1 MAFFEKLNELK
12 AQKNSVLCV
21 GIDPDYEKIPAVVR
35 RQDDFL
41 LTFCQRIIEATAPYC
56 IAFKFNFAFF
66 EAFGA
71 AGWEVLAR
79 LRRSVPPHCLTVAD
93 AKRGDI
99 GNSAR
104 HYAGAILEHL
114 DFDAVTVNPYLGFD
128 ACEPFLNYSEKG
140 LFILCLTS
148 NPGAREIQDYP
159 DGDAPLFLHIARR
172 VQEINIHKNCG
183 LVAGATKPDQLRVL
197 CEAVPDLPL
206 LMPGVGA
213 QGGSLDDA
221 LQAVPHRNILV
232 PISRSIIYAGEGEDF
247 AEAAGKAAQALQQHM
262 QRYL

>member
-1 MAFFEKLNELK
+1 MTFFEKLEDLK
-12 AQKNSVLCV
+12 TRKNSFLCV
-21 GIDPDYEKIPAVVR
+21 GIDPDYERIPAEIR
-35 RQDDFL
+35 RQDKFL
-41 LTFCQRIIEATAPYC
+41 YTFCHSIIEATAPYC

-71 AGWEVLAR
+71 AGWETLTQ
-79 LRRSVPPHCLTVAD
+79 LRRSVPADCLTVAD

-104 HYAGAILEHL
+104 HYARAILEHL
-114 DFDAVTVNPYLGFD
+114 NFDAVTVNPYLGFD
-128 ACEPFLNYSEKG
+128 ACEPFLNYPQKG
-140 LFILCLTS
+140 LFVLCLTS

-159 DGDAPLFLHIARR
+159 DGDQPLFLHIARR
-172 VQEINIHKNCG
+172 VQEVNVHKNCG

-213 QGGSLDDA
+213 QGGSLNAA

-232 PISRSIIYAGEGEDF
+232 PISRSIIYASDGTDF
-247 AEAAGKAAQALQQHM
+247 AEAAARAAETVRDQMQA
-262 QRYL
+262 YL